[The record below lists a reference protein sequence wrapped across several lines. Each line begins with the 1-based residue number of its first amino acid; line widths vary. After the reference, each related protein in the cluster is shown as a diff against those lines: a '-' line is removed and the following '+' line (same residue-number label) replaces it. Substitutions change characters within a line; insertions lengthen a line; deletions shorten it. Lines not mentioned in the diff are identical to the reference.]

1 MEGVLVLAIGACVW
15 AGVAVM
21 AWLARARPRPAV
33 PGPTTVVPAGAAVRA
48 GAGAAAGAA
57 VAAAAARRTA
67 GFRLAGVIT
76 GLVAGGTAAAS
87 GLLGRGLLLA
97 GPVFGWFVLAG
108 VVAGEISV
116 RPVAGPTRR
125 AVVEVRRVRDYL
137 PPGLATAVAAATA
150 ALAALVTVTTVTAGP
165 DDLGRAGR
173 VLLLSCGPDSWQV
186 TGPWPGSFY
195 SVPLAVI
202 VAAGL
207 ITAGSALRAVIR
219 RARTG
224 ADPDAMAADDALRR
238 RAARTITGAC
248 GILVALPLAGS
259 CLVSAGA
266 LLSLSC
272 RPAWWTYA
280 GWALLALLIPV
291 VALIG
296 WCAGVLLA
304 PARAAAA
311 APSAG

>member
-1 MEGVLVLAIGACVW
+1 MLAIGVCVS
-15 AGVAVM
+15 AGVAV
-21 AWLARARPRPAV
+21 AARLARARLRPAA
-33 PGPTTVVPAGAAVRA
+33 PARPAAQARAAAVP
-48 GAGAAAGAA
+48 
-57 VAAAAARRTA
+57 AAAARRTA
-67 GFRLAGVIT
+67 RFRLAGVIT
-76 GLVAGGTAAAS
+76 GLAAAGTAAAWDP
-87 GLLGRGLLLA
+87 LGRGLLLA

-116 RPVAGPTRR
+116 RPAGGPTRR

-137 PPGLATAVAAATA
+137 PRSLAAAVTAAAA
-150 ALAALVTVTTVTAGP
+150 ALAALVTWTTVTAGP

-173 VLLLSCGPDSWQV
+173 DLLLSCGPDLRE
-186 TGPWPGSFY
+186 TYGPWPGSFY
-195 SVPLAVI
+195 SVPLAAI

-224 ADPDAMAADDALRR
+224 ADPDTVAADDALRQ

-248 GILVALPLAGS
+248 GILVALPLAGT

-266 LLSLSC
+266 LLSVTC

-280 GWALLALLIPV
+280 GWALLALLVPAL
-291 VALIG
+291 ALIG
-296 WCAGVLLA
+296 WCAGALLA
-304 PARAAAA
+304 PARAATA